1 MNYILRRG
9 PLLLLTGTCLSSA
22 LIGECG
28 RAFFIEKA
36 LGERDKFLEE
46 FLQVGNVLAG
56 CSALGQAVCNC
67 FQKVEIAYM
76 RGDNSITE

>member
-1 MNYILRRG
+1 M
-9 PLLLLTGTCLSSA
+9 TGTCLSSA
-22 LIGECG
+22 LVGERG
-28 RAFFIEKA
+28 RTFFVEKA

-67 FQKVEIAYM
+67 SQKVEIAYV